1 MSKRIGLHPASE
13 TALAYRRIVG
23 SGGAATIDRG
33 TPTKEGT
40 AGAVAIMADG
50 NGTTSERFSGLAKS
64 VSTDTA
70 SVAGVVEVYFP
81 FPGIVYFAKPKVAG
95 AANTQAEIDAL
106 AGKRTVFDLT
116 TGDWT
121 IDAAAVDGATNGLV
135 IVGGNLQDDV
145 LYFVVS
151 PTVSIYE

>member
-1 MSKRIGLHPASE
+1 MSKRIGLHPSSE
-13 TALAYRRIVG
+13 TAFAYRRIVG

-33 TPTKEGT
+33 TPTKEGS

-70 SVAGVVEVYFP
+70 AVAGVVEVYFP
-81 FPGIVYFAKPKVAG
+81 FPGIVYVAKPKTAG

-106 AGKRTVFDLT
+106 CGKRTVFDLT

-121 IDAAAVDGATNGLV
+121 IDAGAADGATNGLV
-135 IVGGNLQDDV
+135 IMGGNLQDDV

>member
-1 MSKRIGLHPASE
+1 MSKRIGLHPSSE
-13 TALAYRRIVG
+13 TAFAYRRIVG
-23 SGGAATIDRG
+23 SGAAASIDRG
-33 TPTKEGT
+33 APTKEGT
-40 AGAVAIMADG
+40 AGAVAIMVDG
-50 NGTTSERFSGLAKS
+50 DGTTSQRFSGLSKS

-70 SVAGVVEVYFP
+70 SVAGVAEVYFP
-81 FPGIVYFAKPKVAG
+81 FPGLVYVAKPKTAG